1 MVPTYLAKGY
11 TMNRELEI
19 AVERAARAAV
29 VDPLVEALEALEY
42 AHRTISELEH
52 RTSQFVRGDLVAFPV
67 ALLPQARV
75 VRDNAAHVLAKY
87 APDRAGGGE

>member
-29 VDPLVEALEALEY
+29 VDPLVEALEALQECEETL
-42 AHRTISELEH
+42 RWL
-52 RTSQFVRGDLVAFPV
+52 GND
-67 ALLPQARV
+67 ARIEDAWN
-75 VRDNAAHVLAKY
+75 RARAILAKY